1 MTMTS
6 AVATIDTNNFD
17 VMAKAMG
24 ITADAN
30 KKSRSTLSRLRISH
44 SPIMG
49 EAEVKGKKVNMEVI
63 SGGQYKLDVPD
74 GSQSKLEA
82 GLYYAPAVNI
92 QTFLQR
98 FMYKRFIKST
108 GTTPNR
114 FVKTVMGESL
124 YVDLKDNDGGFNC
137 GKPSGWIKDFKALPV
152 SQQNLIK
159 EIKRTRVILGLVSFD
174 SLVDEKGNDV
184 EGSEEYK
191 VPFIWEVDSRN
202 AFKTLGD
209 TYSVFNKKKLLPISH
224 YINLG
229 TEEKKFPNGSSF
241 YQPTVVTDFTTSIP
255 INQSDHDT
263 FRDFMEW
270 VNGYNEYILKEWN
283 EKTTDLSR
291 DDQQVVDKF
300 HDVDEEVPF

>member
-1 MTMTS
+1 MNNEVS
-6 AVATIDTNNFD
+6 LIDTNNYAA
-17 VMAKAMG
+17 MAQAMG
-24 ITADAN
+24 MVAEQPKE
-30 KKSRSTLSRLRISH
+30 KKNNLPRLKMIH
-44 SPIMG
+44 SGIMG
-49 EAEVKGKKVNMEVI
+49 EKVVDGETANVEVI
-63 SGGQYKLDVPD
+63 KAGSYRLELTSGEYIYSNTVTIRPF
-74 GSQSKLEA
+74 A
-82 GLYYAPAVNI
+82 
-92 QTFLQR
+92 QR
-98 FMYKRFIKST
+98 FMYKRWIQYTNVKE
-108 GTTPNR
+108 GDKKGDYC
-114 FVKTVMGESL
+114 KTVMADNL
-124 YVDLKDNDGGFNC
+124 NIDLKDNMGGFNC
-137 GKPSGWIKDFKALPV
+137 GKPAGYIQDFKSLPEAT
-152 SQQNLIK
+152 QKLIK
-159 EIKRTRVILGLVSFD
+159 EIRRVRVVLGLVTLNNPMD
-174 SLVDEKGNDV
+174 DKGKKIKQDE
-184 EGSEEYK
+184 

-202 AFKTLGD
+202 AFKTLGE
-209 TYSVFNKKKLLPISH
+209 TYNVFNKKKLLPISH